1 MSPADQAN
9 QALVDQ
15 MIAQGA
21 LWSRP
26 LIAAFRATPRHLFLN
41 RVYHYQRGPEGE
53 GTWRELDT
61 HSPTRGELRLIYS
74 DRALTT
80 RMSEPTPERA
90 AVPISSS
97 SQPSLM
103 AQMLEDLHLRAGQ
116 RVLEIGAG
124 TGYNA
129 ALLAH
134 VVGRALS
141 LEVDRRVLAEAA
153 EHLEVLPDRKVVL
166 RHGDG
171 REGWPEEAPFD
182 RILVTASTPD
192 LEPAWLEQL
201 APGGTLLAPWEAA
214 PGLAYLV
221 RGKVQAE
228 GPVFEGRLVRAA
240 YFMPLRAEAETGR
253 DGDESGSTF
262 APVEQ
267 CRHEAP
273 PWGSWTERRP
283 AATGPGLLA
292 SLAFLAWLQGRAVT
306 VQPLADGQS
315 LYGVADPVARHICW
329 LGLREWH
336 VSDDMARQL
345 GVRLWREF
353 LDAGGPWP
361 TDYRL
366 RAWPRDV
373 PADITARTDAVRTFH
388 KQGPRCEQ
396 LWELFDRRPRP

>member
-1 MSPADQAN
+1 MSPAAQAN

-41 RVYHYQRGPEGE
+41 RVYHYQRSHEGE

-61 HSPTRGELRLIYS
+61 HAPSRSELRLIYS

-103 AQMLEDLHLRAGQ
+103 AQMLEDLHLRAGL

-134 VVGRALS
+134 VVGRVLS
-141 LEVDRRVLAEAA
+141 LDVDRRVLAEAA
-153 EHLEVLPDRKVVL
+153 EHLQALPDREVVL
-166 RHGDG
+166 HHGDG
-171 REGWPEEAPFD
+171 RDGWPEEAPFD

-201 APGGTLLAPWEAA
+201 APGGALLAPWEPAA
-214 PGLAYLV
+214 GLAYLV
-221 RGKVQAE
+221 RGGVRAA

-253 DGDESGSTF
+253 DADEGGSGLT
-262 APVEQ
+262 PVEQ
-267 CRHEAP
+267 CRPEAP
-273 PWGSWTERRP
+273 PWGNWGERRP
-283 AATGPGLLA
+283 TAGGPGLLA
-292 SLAFLAWLQGRAVT
+292 SLTFFAWLQGRDVT
-306 VQPLADGQS
+306 VRTQADGQS
-315 LYGVADPVARHICW
+315 LCGVADFAAGHVCW
-329 LGLREWH
+329 LGLREWR
-336 VSDDMARQL
+336 VSDDGARQL
-345 GVRLWREF
+345 GTRLWREF

-366 RAWPRDV
+366 RAWPRDAAV
-373 PADITARTDAVRTFH
+373 AVETRADTVLAFR
-388 KQGPRCEQ
+388 KQGQRCEQ
-396 LWELFDRRPRP
+396 LWELSDRRPRT